1 MRAAPVVILLALV
14 IGQAPATSP
23 VTDDPLDYA
32 FFKARVEPIF
42 LAKRPGHARC
52 YVCHR
57 GSGAPTYLQ
66 MLSPGAA
73 TWNEEQSRQNFEA
86 VRRYVVPGH
95 PELSRLLIHPL
106 AEEAG
111 GDDFHGGG
119 RQFASKTTREW
130 QTIAAWIRG
139 ERLK

>member
-1 MRAAPVVILLALV
+1 MNAAPLGVVLAILLAQTSATSV
-14 IGQAPATSP
+14 QAPPA
-23 VTDDPLDYA
+23 LDYGY
-32 FFKARVEPIF
+32 FKARVQPIF
-42 LAKRPGHARC
+42 LSKRPGHARC

-57 GSGAPTYLQ
+57 GTAATSYLQ
-66 MLSPGAA
+66 TLSPGAA
-73 TWNEEQSRQNFEA
+73 TWDEEQSRRNFLA
-86 VRRYVVPGH
+86 VQRYVVPGH
-95 PELSRLLIHPL
+95 PEQSRLLIHPL

-119 RQFASKTTREW
+119 RQFASKSTREW